1 MKDLKTARESR
12 GVTKTAVA
20 DHIGVTLKTYT
31 KYENNPEE
39 IKIDTAKKIAD
50 FLNID
55 VSDIFFFND
64 SK

>member
-1 MKDLKTARESR
+1 MKSLKTARKSK

-20 DHIGVTLKTYT
+20 NHIGVTLKTYT

-39 IKIDTAKKIAD
+39 IKIEVAKKIAD

-55 VSDIFFFND
+55 VSDIFFCNN